1 MGLRAVKTILF
12 VLPFCALVSADR
24 PSPLISPPEEEIQKA
39 IRQLGDENFYVR
51 ERATMF
57 LWNSGRAA
65 EPAVREAIHSNDPE
79 VVRRARSVLDKFK
92 WGLYP
97 DTPKEIAEL
106 VGRYQAGD
114 PQARRTAVQQLTQPR
129 RRWLSRYWRLAA
141 AEGPAD
147 DRQNLLQQLAQEGPA
162 VLRNLSSRAIF
173 RLSKKFWKPPSLATW
188 SRRPG
193 TMRCTG
199 CFAVAS
205 MKRSPNTELDPHRR
219 VAKRLPRSSRT
230 SIARRATSRTPL
242 SRQPRPGSPR

>member
-1 MGLRAVKTILF
+1 MRLLQARKEMVVALWAVKRILF
-12 VLPFCALVSADR
+12 VLPFCTLVSADR
-24 PSPLISPPEEEIQKA
+24 PSPLTSPLEEEIQKA

-51 ERATMF
+51 ERATTF

-65 EPAVREAIHSNDPE
+65 EPAVREALHSNDPE

-114 PQARRTAVQQLTQPR
+114 PQARRTAVQQLLDRGGPGY
-129 RRWLSRYWRLAA
+129 LVIARLAT

-162 VLRNLSSRAIF
+162 VLAQLIAQGDFSTLEEILETTLSSDMESA
-173 RLSKKFWKPPSLATW
+173 
-188 SRRPG
+188 PG
-193 TMRCTG
+193 TMQCTG
-199 CFAVAS
+199 CFAAAS
-205 MKRSPNTELDPHRR
+205 MKRSPNIELDPRSR
-219 VAKRLPRSSRT
+219 AAKRLPRS
-230 SIARRATSRTPL
+230 
-242 SRQPRPGSPR
+242 